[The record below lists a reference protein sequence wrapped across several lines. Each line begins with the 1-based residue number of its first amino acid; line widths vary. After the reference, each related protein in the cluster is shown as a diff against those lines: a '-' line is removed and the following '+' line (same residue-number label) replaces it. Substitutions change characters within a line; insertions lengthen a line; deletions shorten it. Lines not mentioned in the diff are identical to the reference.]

1 VSASEPT
8 AEPSLDP
15 ETDGAFRAPRPRREN
30 PIVGWARAIVL
41 GVRDT
46 AEDMLDEGRRGAHDA
61 YEEGWQRFDKKTKYR
76 SNRKH

>member
-1 VSASEPT
+1 MNPSEPLRDD
-8 AEPSLDP
+8 EPEP
-15 ETDGAFRAPRPRREN
+15 FGAQRARRRHEN

-46 AEDMLDEGRRGAHDA
+46 AEDMLEEGRRGANDA
-61 YEEGWQRFDKKTKYR
+61 YQDGWQRFDKKTKYR

>member
-1 VSASEPT
+1 MNPEPAPEPVSSYSE
-8 AEPSLDP
+8 
-15 ETDGAFRAPRPRREN
+15 RRRKEN

-61 YEEGWQRFDKKTKYR
+61 YEESWQRFDKKTKYR
-76 SNRKH
+76 SNRHR